1 VASDG
6 NRVLLEQRWREHPE
20 LEHRQVES
28 RRRRDVES
36 EEHDAGR
43 LYINLLK
50 RAVSGLTAFE
60 PDTAVAVT
68 GEGDIEAAPLAEASM
83 TDREMGLDWPG
94 NALTMIDPRQV

>member
-6 NRVLLEQRWREHPE
+6 NSVLLEQRRREHLE

-36 EEHDAGR
+36 GEHDARR
-43 LYINLLK
+43 LCINLLK

-60 PDTAVAVT
+60 LDMALAVT
-68 GEGDIEAAPLAEASM
+68 GEGDIEAAPLAEAST
-83 TDREMGLDWPG
+83 TDREMGLDFARPS
-94 NALTMIDPRQV
+94 LDPRHV